1 VHILGGGGM
10 NISTYNGFPLENT
23 PYYRRNEHEDIR
35 NAKSICMQYIH
46 FHIIAQMN
54 DGSQMEGII
63 EDVDD
68 EGVTMLVP
76 EDIEEDERV
85 FGYEGFGGYGRRRFR
100 RYRRRRFPFLVFGFP
115 FFYPYPF
122 YY

>member
-1 VHILGGGGM
+1 MYNH
-10 NISTYNGFPLENT
+10 NGFPLENM
-23 PYYRRNEHEDIR
+23 PHYRQHENQDFR
-35 NAKSICMQYIH
+35 DAKSMCMQYMN

-76 EDIEEDERV
+76 EEVEEDERQ
-85 FGYEGFGGYGRRRFR
+85 FDGYGGYGGYGGGGYGGYGRRRFR
-100 RYRRRRFPFLVFGFP
+100 RYRRRRFPFFVFGFP

>member
-1 VHILGGGGM
+1 MYNH
-10 NISTYNGFPLENT
+10 NGFPLENM
-23 PYYRRNEHEDIR
+23 PHYRQPENQDFRD
-35 NAKSICMQYIH
+35 AKSMCMQYMN

-76 EDIEEDERV
+76 EEVEEDERQ
-85 FGYEGFGGYGRRRFR
+85 FGGYGGGGYGGYGRRRFR
-100 RYRRRRFPFLVFGFP
+100 RYRRRRFPFFVFGFP